1 MVNKVPG
8 LKYVPD
14 LSFSFKFLVYVSVTH
29 SAVSRFNRK
38 INTLDWTLYL
48 GYPDLSLS
56 LLDGLLSAHR
66 RGVYVH

>member
-14 LSFSFKFLVYVSVTH
+14 LSFSFSFLVYVSVTH

-38 INTLDWTLYL
+38 INT
-48 GYPDLSLS
+48 
-56 LLDGLLSAHR
+56 
-66 RGVYVH
+66 